1 MAVPKRKTSK
11 ARRNRRSSTWGLQMK
26 SFSKCPN
33 SGKPVL
39 SHTVCL
45 ESGYYKGVKV
55 LETKA
60 DRAMRR
66 QEKRKKPEMQAAA
79 PEAVATEVVDKPA
92 EETAAKTKKVEK
104 KETK

>member
-33 SGKPVL
+33 TGKPVL
-39 SHTVCL
+39 PHTVCL

-60 DRAMRR
+60 DRAAKRA
-66 QEKRKKPEMQAAA
+66 EKRKKFEAKAPQTVA
-79 PEAVATEVVDKPA
+79 PEVAAEAQAPA
-92 EETAAKTKKVEK
+92 EEAPK
-104 KETK
+104 KEAK